1 MVVIIKRHNIKASF
15 YFASLYHKPTAI
27 NLLREKPFKSHF
39 LYKYLEVSRI
49 FGKFVD
55 TLID

>member
-1 MVVIIKRHNIKASF
+1 MVVIIKMHNIKASF
-15 YFASLYHKPTAI
+15 FLPLLSQAYGY